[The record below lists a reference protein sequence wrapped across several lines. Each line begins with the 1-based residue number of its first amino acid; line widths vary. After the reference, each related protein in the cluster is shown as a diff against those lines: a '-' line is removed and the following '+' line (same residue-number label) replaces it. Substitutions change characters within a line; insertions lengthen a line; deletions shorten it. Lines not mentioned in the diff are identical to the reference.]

1 MRYIFGA
8 HENVLK
14 THGVLRG
21 SQVSQGSLAPPPKIG
36 YKVW

>member
-21 SQVSQGSLAPPPKIG
+21 SQVGRRSLAPP
-36 YKVW
+36 